1 MPLDDQQDMD
11 SSSVS
16 EATDV
21 ASEEAELSSSSE
33 GENEQQVE
41 PKTTLMDVVEDALK
55 SSREEEGDTPP
66 EPPAG
71 EVEEVEEETLNAPD
85 IPESSNEDAEED
97 WSDVPF
103 NKHPRFQA
111 LVQEKNRLKSESGQF
126 REDAEQY
133 QKITNFITTNRLSA
147 EEAAEGFKVMALMK
161 NDPAKAYEVLQGH
174 LESLAKTTGV
184 ELSEDLQSKVDDG
197 LLDEDAAQE
206 LSRARAQLAQER
218 TLRESSQQTLEGQQ
232 AQAQYDHL
240 HQTLN
245 QWEQTTRQRD
255 PDYELKNDEIND
267 RVQALV
273 ADRGRPTTPEQAL
286 AIANDAYK
294 AVTDR
299 HMRRVP
305 QKRPLRTATGGKLGG
320 TPQPEP
326 TTLEEVVEQALLQG
340 AA

>member
-1 MPLDDQQDMD
+1 MPLEEQQDTD

-16 EATDV
+16 EETDV

-33 GENEQQVE
+33 GDKEQQVE
-41 PKTTLMDVVEDALK
+41 PETTLMDVVEDALK
-55 SSREEEGDTPP
+55 SSKEEEESAPP

-71 EVEEVEEETLNAPD
+71 EVEDVVSEKLETPKTSEED
-85 IPESSNEDAEED
+85 ED

-103 NKHPRFQA
+103 NKHPRFQS
-111 LVQEKNRLKSESGQF
+111 LVQEKNRLKAESGQH

-133 QKITNFITTNRLSA
+133 QKITNFIPTNRLSA
-147 EEAAEGFKVMALMK
+147 EEAAEGFRVMSLMK

-174 LESLAKTTGV
+174 LEGLAKTTGA
-184 ELSEDLQSKVDDG
+184 ELSEDLQVKVDDG

-218 TLRESSQQTLEGQQ
+218 TLRESSQQSLQEQQ

-240 HQTLN
+240 QKTLN
-245 QWEQTTRQRD
+245 QWEATTRQRD
-255 PDYELKNDEIND
+255 PDYDLKSDELND

-273 ADRGRPTTPEQAL
+273 AERGKPVTSEQAL

-294 AVTDR
+294 VVTDR

-305 QKRPLRTATGGKLGG
+305 PKRSLRTATGGKIGG

-326 TTLEEVVEQALLQG
+326 KTLEEVVERALLEG

>member
-1 MPLDDQQDMD
+1 MDDNQQDTD

-16 EATDV
+16 ETTDV
-21 ASEEAELSSSSE
+21 EAELSSSSE
-33 GENEQQVE
+33 GDKEQQVE
-41 PKTTLMDVVEDALK
+41 PETTLMDVVEDALK
-55 SSREEEGDTPP
+55 SSKEEEESAPP

-71 EVEEVEEETLNAPD
+71 EVEEVDTEKLETPKTSEE
-85 IPESSNEDAEED
+85 EED

-103 NKHPRFQA
+103 NKHPRFQS
-111 LVQEKNRLKSESGQF
+111 LVQEKNRLKSEAGQH

-133 QKITNFITTNRLSA
+133 RKITDFITTNRLSA
-147 EEAAEGFKVMALMK
+147 EEAAEGFRVMSLMK

-174 LESLAKTTGV
+174 LEGLAKTTGA
-184 ELSEDLQSKVDDG
+184 ELSEDLQVKVDDG

-218 TLRESSQQTLEGQQ
+218 TLRESSQQSLQEQQ

-240 HQTLN
+240 QKTLN
-245 QWEQTTRQRD
+245 QWEATTRQRD
-255 PDYELKNDEIND
+255 PDYDLKSDELND

-273 ADRGRPTTPEQAL
+273 AERGKPVTSEQAL

-294 AVTDR
+294 VVTDR

-305 QKRPLRTATGGKLGG
+305 PKRSLRTATGGKIGG

-326 TTLEEVVEQALLQG
+326 KTLEEVVERALLEG

>member
-1 MPLDDQQDMD
+1 MPLEEQQDTD

-16 EATDV
+16 EETDV

-33 GENEQQVE
+33 GDKEQQVE
-41 PKTTLMDVVEDALK
+41 PETTLMDVVEDALK
-55 SSREEEGDTPP
+55 SSKEEEESAPP

-71 EVEEVEEETLNAPD
+71 EVEEVDTEKLETPKTSEE
-85 IPESSNEDAEED
+85 EED

-103 NKHPRFQA
+103 NKHPRFQS
-111 LVQEKNRLKSESGQF
+111 LVQEKNRLKSEAGQH

-133 QKITNFITTNRLSA
+133 RKITDFITTNRLSA
-147 EEAAEGFKVMALMK
+147 EEAAEGFRVMSLMK

-174 LESLAKTTGV
+174 LEGLAKTTGA
-184 ELSEDLQSKVDDG
+184 ELSEDLQVKVDDG

-218 TLRESSQQTLEGQQ
+218 TLRESSQQSLQEQQ

-240 HQTLN
+240 QKTLN
-245 QWEQTTRQRD
+245 QWEATTRQRD
-255 PDYELKNDEIND
+255 PDYDLKSDELND

-273 ADRGRPTTPEQAL
+273 AERGKPVTSEQAL

-294 AVTDR
+294 VVTDR
-299 HMRRVP
+299 HLSRVP
-305 QKRPLRTATGGKLGG
+305 PKRSLRTATGGKIGG

-326 TTLEEVVEQALLQG
+326 KTLEEVVERALLEG

>member
-1 MPLDDQQDMD
+1 MDDNQQDTD

-16 EATDV
+16 ETTDV
-21 ASEEAELSSSSE
+21 EAELSSSSE
-33 GENEQQVE
+33 GDKEQQVE
-41 PKTTLMDVVEDALK
+41 PETTLMDVVEDALK
-55 SSREEEGDTPP
+55 SSKEEEESAPP

-71 EVEEVEEETLNAPD
+71 EVEEVDTEKLETPKTSEE
-85 IPESSNEDAEED
+85 EED

-103 NKHPRFQA
+103 NKHPRFQS
-111 LVQEKNRLKSESGQF
+111 LVQEKNRLKSEAGQH

-133 QKITNFITTNRLSA
+133 RKITDFITTNRLSA
-147 EEAAEGFKVMALMK
+147 EEAAEGFRVMSLMK

-174 LESLAKTTGV
+174 LEGLAKTTGA
-184 ELSEDLQSKVDDG
+184 ELSEDLQVKVDDG

-218 TLRESSQQTLEGQQ
+218 TLRESSQQSLQEQQ

-240 HQTLN
+240 QKTLN
-245 QWEQTTRQRD
+245 QWEATTRQRD
-255 PDYELKNDEIND
+255 PDYDLKSDELND

-273 ADRGRPTTPEQAL
+273 AERGKPVTSEQAW

-294 AVTDR
+294 VVTDR

-305 QKRPLRTATGGKLGG
+305 PKRSLRTATGGKIGG

-326 TTLEEVVEQALLQG
+326 KTLEEVVERALLEG

>member
-1 MPLDDQQDMD
+1 MDENQQDTD

-16 EATDV
+16 ETTDV

-41 PKTTLMDVVEDALK
+41 PETTLMDVVEDALK
-55 SSREEEGDTPP
+55 SSREEEDATPP

-71 EVEEVEEETLNAPD
+71 EVEDVVETEELETPNS
-85 IPESSNEDAEED
+85 ESSEEDAEED

-103 NKHPRFQA
+103 NKHPRFQS
-111 LVQEKNRLKSESGQF
+111 LVQEKNRLKAESGQH

-147 EEAAEGFKVMALMK
+147 EEAAEGFRVMSLMK

-174 LESLAKTTGV
+174 LEGLAKTTGA

-218 TLRESSQQTLEGQQ
+218 TLRESSQQTLEGQN
-232 AQAQYDHL
+232 AKAQYDHL

-255 PDYELKNDEIND
+255 PDYELKNDELND

-273 ADRGRPTTPEQAL
+273 AERGRPVTPEQAL

-294 AVTDR
+294 VVTDR
-299 HMRRVP
+299 HRSRVP
-305 QKRPLRTATGGKLGG
+305 PKRSLRSATGGKLGG
-320 TPQPEP
+320 TPQAEP
-326 TTLEEVVEQALLQG
+326 KTLEEVVERALLEG

>member
-1 MPLDDQQDMD
+1 MDDNQQDTD

-16 EATDV
+16 ETTDV
-21 ASEEAELSSSSE
+21 EAELSSSSE
-33 GENEQQVE
+33 GDKEQQVE
-41 PKTTLMDVVEDALK
+41 PETTLMDVVEDALK
-55 SSREEEGDTPP
+55 SSKEEEESAPP

-71 EVEEVEEETLNAPD
+71 EVEEVDTEKLETPKTSEE
-85 IPESSNEDAEED
+85 EED

-103 NKHPRFQA
+103 NKHPRFQS
-111 LVQEKNRLKSESGQF
+111 LVQEKNRLKSEAGQH

-133 QKITNFITTNRLSA
+133 RKITDFITTNRLSA
-147 EEAAEGFKVMALMK
+147 EEAAEGFRVMSLMK
-161 NDPAKAYEVLQGH
+161 NDPTKAYEVLQGH
-174 LESLAKTTGV
+174 LEGLAKTTGA
-184 ELSEDLQSKVDDG
+184 ELSEDLQVKVDDG

-218 TLRESSQQTLEGQQ
+218 TLRESSQQSLQEQQ

-240 HQTLN
+240 QKTLN
-245 QWEQTTRQRD
+245 QWEATTRQRD
-255 PDYELKNDEIND
+255 PDYDLKSDELND

-273 ADRGRPTTPEQAL
+273 AERGKPVTSEQAL

-294 AVTDR
+294 VVTDR
-299 HMRRVP
+299 HLRRVP
-305 QKRPLRTATGGKLGG
+305 PKRSLRTATGGKIGG

-326 TTLEEVVEQALLQG
+326 KTLEEVVERALLEG